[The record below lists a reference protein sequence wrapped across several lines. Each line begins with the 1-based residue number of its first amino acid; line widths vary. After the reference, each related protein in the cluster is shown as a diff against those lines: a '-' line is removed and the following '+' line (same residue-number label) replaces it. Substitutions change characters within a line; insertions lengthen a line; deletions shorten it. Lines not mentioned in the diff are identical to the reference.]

1 MHSRLYREVLNRHY
15 WVERIIAAGFHYSDI
30 GLFGLMGACRSERT
44 GEFLHVLVHHLE
56 RAVDNPGT
64 DNELA
69 RARNQLK
76 SNLLMQLEFRAF
88 LCEDIGRQVL
98 EYGRRQMPME
108 LCEQIDAVTREDV
121 RRTMEKIM
129 LSEPT
134 LVTIGNLGT
143 LPDDALEM
151 VRRAFG
157 SGDLEKEGV
166 RAVFDNKGPTLSR
179 WNQMFNK
186 H

>member
-1 MHSRLYREVLNRHY
+1 MR
-15 WVERIIAAGFHYSDI
+15 
-30 GLFGLMGACRSERT
+30 RT
-44 GEFLHVLVHHLE
+44 KRKIRPEI
-56 RAVDNPGT
+56 
-64 DNELA
+64 A

-108 LCEQIDAVTREDV
+108 LCEQIDAVTAGDI
-121 RRTMEKIM
+121 RRTMEQMM

-134 LVTIGNLGT
+134 LVTIGNTRT
-143 LPDDALEM
+143 LPEDAFEK

-157 SGDLEKEGV
+157 PDRVREDGGSGVLGGGAGDRK
-166 RAVFDNKGPTLSR
+166 KTSR
-179 WNQMFNK
+179 WGQIFGST
-186 H
+186 HAR